1 MFFKAS
7 KFNQDLTKWNA
18 KNLSNNTFQFSSI
31 DPSNLPKGKKWKLK

>member
-18 KNLSNNTFQFSSI
+18 KNLSDDTFRFSDINSH
-31 DPSNLPKGKKWKLK
+31 NLPKGKKWILK